1 MSYNTDH
8 KKTNNKPDLSNRRA
22 ILGVFLI
29 AVGALWIFERLD
41 LIPSF
46 WNDIL
51 ISWQMLLIGIG
62 VFSIIGGNKTT
73 GTILIVIGSFF
84 LIGEVA
90 QIPYELRRIG
100 WPLIIVAVGIVILVT
115 QTGRYRKGTP
125 IFETGEQSHR
135 PQGNNYFDDFII
147 FGGREVYVDSQNF
160 VGGKSTSVFGG
171 TEYDL
176 RQANLSENG
185 AVIDTLTLFGGCGF
199 KVPPDWTVKNEVT
212 AIFGAFTDKRGASL
226 NHVVSDPSKTLVIKG
241 FAAFGGVEVKYM

>member
-1 MSYNTDH
+1 MH
-8 KKTNNKPDLSNRRA
+8 KMEHKPDLSNRRA
-22 ILGVFLI
+22 VLGIFLI
-29 AVGALWIFERLD
+29 AIGALWILERLN

-62 VFSIIGGNKTT
+62 IFSIIGGNRTT
-73 GTILIVIGSFF
+73 GTILILLGSVF
-84 LIGEVA
+84 LLPEVMHV
-90 QIPYELRRIG
+90 PYELRRIG
-100 WPLIIVAVGIVILVT
+100 WPMIIVGVGVVMLVT
-115 QTGRYRKGTP
+115 QSGRHKKEAPG
-125 IFETGEQSHR
+125 FEPGQQANSQR
-135 PQGNNYFDDFII
+135 GSNYFDDFVI

-160 VGGKSTSVFGG
+160 LGGRSTSLFGG

-176 RQANLSENG
+176 RQANLSQNG
-185 AVIDTLTLFGGCGF
+185 AVIDTVALFGGCGF